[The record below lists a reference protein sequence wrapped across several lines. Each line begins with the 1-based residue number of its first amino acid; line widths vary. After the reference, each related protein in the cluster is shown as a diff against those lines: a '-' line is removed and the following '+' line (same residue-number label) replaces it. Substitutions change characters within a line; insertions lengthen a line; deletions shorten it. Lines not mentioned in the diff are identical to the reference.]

1 MRTSRIAS
9 LLIGQ
14 IERYRRSEV
23 AAIHAGTCPFSPSC
37 SHYGEQ
43 ALRRR
48 ALPMALFLIT
58 WRLLR
63 CRRSVTRGTWDPV
76 PSRRRSTPRKVAAVL
91 LLSGIVTLGTAGL
104 ASAVAAPTGVTV
116 GGCRATIDGGDITAF
131 NRNHPLNVS
140 KGQSVV
146 VQGLAP
152 QDIRNIQGEPAGSH
166 WSSVLEISLVSPAT
180 YSVDS
185 KGGSG
190 YRTFTSTQ
198 NVDTY
203 LKYGSGLYRVTV
215 HATGAVS
222 GPPVWTCAA
231 TFYVKLHGGQAGA
244 WGAGAV
250 AVIGLGGIATAS
262 GKTDWAS
269 SDVVPPDEQYGKM
282 ADDPKRSDEL
292 VAEANSENV
301 SASRQQFLCLVA
313 ILIYMLSTKGG
324 LAAAAVTGLGGGPG
338 PDDPPGRVFWRRGH
352 PVRGF
357 VGGLFAG
364 LGLAVLMQQL
374 GYWIL
379 TWENTIAF
387 PLVLA
392 LASGWRGWRGRAFRV
407 TYAPRENPTA
417 EPA

>member
-14 IERYRRSEV
+14 IERYRRSDV
-23 AAIHAGTCPFSPSC
+23 AAQHAGTCPFSPSC

-48 ALPMALFLIT
+48 ALPVALFLIA

-63 CRRSVTRGTWDPV
+63 CRRSVPQGTYDPV
-76 PSRRRSTPRKVAAVL
+76 PMPSRRVWAKVAGVL

-104 ASAVAAPTGVTV
+104 ASAVGAPTGRTV
-116 GGCRATIDGGDITAF
+116 GGCVASIDGRDITTM
-131 NRNHPLNVS
+131 NRNHPLVVQ
-140 KGQSVV
+140 KGQRVIVDGQAPVEFQSRPEPPGAATLSKVSVT
-146 VQGLAP
+146 
-152 QDIRNIQGEPAGSH
+152 
-166 WSSVLEISLVSPAT
+166 LVSPLK
-180 YSVDS
+180 VES
-185 KGGSG
+185 KANLSRGWKNFKSL
-190 YRTFTSTQ
+190 Q
-198 NVDTY
+198 NVDRY
-203 LKYGSGLYRVTV
+203 LTFGGGLYRLTV
-215 HATGAVS
+215 LANGSTPDGGTGWNCS
-222 GPPVWTCAA
+222 A
-231 TFYVKLHGGQAGA
+231 TFYAKLEGGTYVAFGAGLAAAAGFAGA
-244 WGAGAV
+244 
-250 AVIGLGGIATAS
+250 ATAA
-262 GKTDWAS
+262 GKSDWAS
-269 SDVVPPDEQYGKM
+269 GDVVPPDEQYGKM

-292 VAEANSENV
+292 VAEANSENL

-313 ILIYMLSTKGG
+313 ALIYMLSTKGG
-324 LAAAAVTGLGGGPG
+324 MVAASATGLGGGPG

-407 TYAPRENPTA
+407 TYAPRANPTA